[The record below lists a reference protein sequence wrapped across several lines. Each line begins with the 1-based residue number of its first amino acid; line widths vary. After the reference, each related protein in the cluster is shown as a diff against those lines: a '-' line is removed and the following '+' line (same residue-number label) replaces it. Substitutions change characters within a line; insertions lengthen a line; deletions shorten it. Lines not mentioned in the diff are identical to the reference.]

1 MTTIAELVLRRADE
15 HGTRPALLYE
25 DQAWTWAEY
34 AQACTE
40 RASVLVGLRRPGP
53 FHVGV
58 LLDNVPEFPMWLGA
72 AALVGATIVGI
83 NPTRRGAELE
93 RDITHTECQLIV
105 TEPGHRPLLDGL
117 DLGLSEDRMLDVES
131 EPYRALLADGR
142 GAALP
147 LERPTPQSRYL
158 LLFTSGTSGQPK
170 ACICSQGRLAR
181 IGQAAGKNF
190 GLTPDDI
197 CYEVMPLFHSNALMA
212 GWAPSLASGAATA
225 LRRRFS
231 ASGFLP
237 DIRRFGATFFNYVG
251 KPLSYILA
259 TPEAPD
265 DADNPLVLAFG
276 NEGADLDLER
286 FGVRF
291 GCRVVDAYGSTEGGV
306 TVGRTPDMPPGAL
319 GRAPE
324 GTVVLDLETGEE
336 CPPAEFD
343 EHGQLLNPA
352 AAIGELSSRSQG
364 TGFEG
369 YWRNEEADAER
380 VRDGVYR
387 TGDLAYR
394 DAQGYF
400 YFAGR
405 GFDWLRVDGENFAAA
420 PVERILARHP
430 DVLLAVVY
438 AIPDPEVGDQVMA
451 ALQLRPG
458 RRLDPVGLA
467 EFLAAQPDL
476 GTKWAPRF
484 VRVTDQL
491 PVTPTSKVLKRVLR
505 RERWECSD
513 PVWWRPTAS
522 EKYRRMT
529 ADDSTGLRDAFTARG
544 RLRSLDAG

>member
-1 MTTIAELVLRRADE
+1 MTTIAELILSRAEE
-15 HGTRPALLYE
+15 HGARTAVLFE
-25 DQAWTWAEY
+25 DRAWTWAEY
-34 AQACTE
+34 AQACVE
-40 RASVLVGLRRPGP
+40 RASVLLEVRRPGP

-72 AALVGATIVGI
+72 GALVGATIVGV
-83 NPTRRGAELE
+83 NPTRRGAELQ

-105 TEPGHRPLLDGL
+105 TERVHRPLLEGL
-117 DLGLSEDRMLDVES
+117 DLGLSEDRVLDVDSES
-131 EPYRALLADGR
+131 HATLLTRVR
-142 GAALP
+142 GAAP
-147 LERPTPQSRYL
+147 PETRPVPSDRYL

-181 IGQAAGKNF
+181 IGQAAAKNF
-190 GLTPDDI
+190 GMTPDDV

-212 GWAPSLASGAATA
+212 GWAPTLASGAATA

-237 DIRRFGATFFNYVG
+237 DVRRYGATYFNYVG

-259 TPEAPD
+259 TPERPD
-265 DADNPLVLAFG
+265 DGDNPLLLAFG
-276 NEGADLDLER
+276 NEAADLDIER
-286 FGVRF
+286 FGTRF

-324 GTVVLDLETGEE
+324 GTVVLDLETGDE

-343 EHGQLLNPA
+343 ERGRLLNA
-352 AAIGELSSRSQG
+352 DAAIGELSARSG
-364 TGFEG
+364 GLGFEG
-369 YWRNEEADAER
+369 YWKNEEADAER

-394 DAQGYF
+394 DAEGFF

-405 GFDWLRVDGENFAAA
+405 DFDWLRVDGENFAAA

-430 DVLLAVVY
+430 DVLLAAVY
-438 AIPDPEVGDQVMA
+438 AIPDPGVGDQVMA
-451 ALQLRPG
+451 ALQLRSG
-458 RRLDPVGLA
+458 RDFDPVGFA
-467 EFLAAQPDL
+467 DFLAAQPDL

-484 VRVTDQL
+484 VRVTAQL
-491 PVTPTSKVLKRVLR
+491 PVTPTSKVLKRGLR

-513 PVWWRPTAS
+513 PVWWRPSAS
-522 EKYRRMT
+522 EHYRRVT
-529 ADDSTGLRDAFTARG
+529 GEDIADLRAAFTARG
-544 RLRSLDAG
+544 RLSSLEAG

>member
-1 MTTIAELVLRRADE
+1 MTTIAELVLRRAEE
-15 HGTRPALLYE
+15 HGTRPALLFE
-25 DQAWTWAEY
+25 DETWTWAEY
-34 AQACTE
+34 AQACAD
-40 RASVLVGLRRPGP
+40 RASALVGLRQPGP

-72 AALVGATIVGI
+72 AALSGATVVGI
-83 NPTRRGAELE
+83 NPTRRGRELE

-105 TEPGHRPLLDGL
+105 TEPAHLPLLDGL
-117 DLGLSEDRMLDVES
+117 DLRMSEERVLDIES
-131 EPYRALLADGR
+131 RPYDALLANMR
-142 GAALP
+142 GTALP
-147 LERPTPQSRYL
+147 DERPAPQSRYL

-190 GLTPDDI
+190 GLTPDDV

-212 GWAPSLASGAATA
+212 GWAPTLASGAAMA

-237 DIRRFGATFFNYVG
+237 DVRRFGATFFNYVG

-291 GCRVVDAYGSTEGGV
+291 GCTVVDAYGSTEGGV
-306 TVGRTPDMPPGAL
+306 TVGRTPDMPAGAL

-324 GTVVLDLETGEE
+324 GTVVLDLETGGE
-336 CPPAEFD
+336 CAPAEFD
-343 EHGQLLNPA
+343 EHGRLVNPD
-352 AAIGELSSRSQG
+352 AAIGELSSRSPIAA
-364 TGFEG
+364 FEG
-369 YWRNEEADAER
+369 YWKNEEADAER
-380 VRDGVYR
+380 VQNGVYR

-394 DAQGYF
+394 DAEGYF

-458 RRLDPVGLA
+458 RELDPDGLA
-467 EFLAAQPDL
+467 AFLAAQPDL

-505 RERWECSD
+505 RQRWECRD
-513 PVWWRPTAS
+513 PVWWRPTPA
-522 EKYRRMT
+522 EQFRRLT
-529 ADDSTGLRDAFTARG
+529 AEDISDLRAAFTVRG
-544 RLRSLDAG
+544 RLSSLDAG